1 MNRFSIWRLAALAL
15 LFPAISGCGGN
26 GLYEASGRLT
36 YKGQPVPSTYVYFK
50 PEESGKRFSSGL
62 TDDAGNFKLRF
73 STTESGV
80 YLGKHI
86 VYLQYYV
93 DVDEELGRIKPKIP
107 TELKKLLAN
116 KYGNPDKSPLRREV
130 KRGGEVF
137 EIDID

>member
-1 MNRFSIWRLAALAL
+1 MKRAPSGRLLGL
-15 LFPAISGCGGN
+15 LLLVPLVSGCGN
-26 GLYEASGRLT
+26 GLYEATGRLT

-50 PEESGKRFSSGL
+50 PEEEGKRFSTGL

-80 YLGKHI
+80 YPGKHT

-107 TELKKLLAN
+107 ADLKKLLAN
-116 KYGNPDKSPLRREV
+116 KYGSADKSPLKYEV
-130 KRGGEVF
+130 SKGGQSF
-137 EIDID
+137 DIAIE